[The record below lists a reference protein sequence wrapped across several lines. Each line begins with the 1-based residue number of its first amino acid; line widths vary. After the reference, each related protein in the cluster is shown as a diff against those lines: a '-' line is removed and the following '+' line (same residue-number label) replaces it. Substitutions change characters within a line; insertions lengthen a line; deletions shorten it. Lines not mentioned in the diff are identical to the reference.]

1 MNELKNIRH
10 AALLT
15 SLLIIINSCSK
26 YDPPKC
32 ELWEVRDYEYSTG
45 NSGCG
50 IDWSCGG
57 SRTMQFNF
65 CGDALDDARVGILF
79 LLRMKLVVKKQEP
92 LLEES
97 DYLNEFLFH

>member
-57 SRTMQFNF
+57 SRTMQLNF
-65 CGDALDDARVGILF
+65 CGDALDDARVGNSIF
-79 LLRMKLVVKKQEP
+79 INDETCCKKTRT
-92 LLEES
+92 
-97 DYLNEFLFH
+97 FIRRV